1 MKSLA
6 NLGNQPAG
14 VPLLADDI
22 LELHAARLLLLVSI
36 CGTKKKATGL
46 MRLDGLTKLA
56 KLDFLT
62 RYPEFYEQLAE
73 HLGVQAKAPLQA
85 VESSMVRF
93 HYGPWDERYYHVLGF
108 LESRGLLVVDKDGAT
123 FRFGLTS
130 GGTEVANQLS
140 KEDVF
145 GDMTA
150 HIRQVKDLAGKFTGS
165 RLKDLIYEVFGE
177 EVVERKLGESIS

>member
-14 VPLLADDI
+14 ELLLADDI

-36 CGTKKKATGL
+36 CGTKKKATGF

-62 RYPEFYEQLAE
+62 RYPEFYEKLAE
-73 HLGVQAKAPLQA
+73 HLGVQAKARLQD
-85 VESSMVRF
+85 VESCMVRF
-93 HYGPWDERYYHVLGF
+93 HYGPWDDRYYHILGY
-108 LESRGLLVVDKDGAT
+108 LESRGLLVVDKNGAT

-130 GGTEVANQLS
+130 VGTEIANQLS
-140 KEDVF
+140 QEEAFVDL
-145 GDMTA
+145 TA
-150 HIRQVKDLAGKFTGS
+150 HIRQVKDLVGRLTGT